1 MRSRLAIPAKQGAH
15 VAAEGLGVSQLA
27 GRYAKALFELADEK
41 QELDAVAGDLRSVQ
55 ELIDA
60 SSDLRTAISS
70 PLIPREAQGRAV
82 AEVLT
87 QAGIGETVRNFVG
100 VVANHRRL
108 FALPGMIRGYLA
120 ELARRRGEATARV
133 VSARPLGEGQA
144 NAVTES
150 LKKAM
155 GAKVA
160 VDFSVDPALIGG
172 LVVHVGS
179 RMIDSS
185 VRTRLQKLQLAM
197 RGA

>member
-1 MRSRLAIPAKQGAH
+1 M
-15 VAAEGLGVSQLA
+15 AAEGLGVSQLA

-41 QELDAVAGDLRSVQ
+41 QDLDAVAADLRAVQ
-55 ELIDA
+55 GLLDE
-60 SSDLRTAISS
+60 SSDLRVALRS
-70 PLIPREAQGRAV
+70 PLIRREAQGGAV
-82 AEVLT
+82 AEVLAK
-87 QAGIGETVRNFVG
+87 AGIGETVRNFVG

-108 FALPGMIRGYLA
+108 AALPEMIRAFLA
-120 ELARRRGEATARV
+120 ELARRRGEVTARV
-133 VSARPLGEGQA
+133 ASARPLGDAQSK
-144 NAVTES
+144 AVVES

-185 VRTRLQKLQLAM
+185 VRTRLQKLQQAM
-197 RGA
+197 KGA